1 MASGGIGGVMLRTS
15 RTFRPLRR
23 SGLAQ
28 GLLHKRRMYPL
39 LAMLLGVGAA
49 MFFLKL
55 FRRGSRR
62 KFDGGEVSEE
72 WRREMRR
79 QRD

>member
-1 MASGGIGGVMLRTS
+1 
-15 RTFRPLRR
+15 
-23 SGLAQ
+23 
-28 GLLHKRRMYPL
+28 MYPL
-39 LAMLLGVGAA
+39 LAMLIGVGAA
-49 MFFLKL
+49 MFILKL
-55 FRRGSRR
+55 VRRGSRR